1 MKRPALPHGKTYLLP
16 NLGSSF
22 AFCRKTGQGMA
33 PVTTGQRLLAS
44 GGKRH

>member
-1 MKRPALPHGKTYLLP
+1 MKRPALPQGKTYLIP

-22 AFCRKTGQGMA
+22 AFCRKTGQWTA
-33 PVTTGQRLLAS
+33 QAVTGQRPLAS